1 MKVTQLDF
9 KEKEG
14 ITARMPLNPELL
26 LHSSLCLKYLFN
38 SLWARSLVVKDQ
50 PYFQPELLPQQSAR
64 KETRLVRATLPN
76 FENALA
82 APTVSPWIFSD

>member
-9 KEKEG
+9 KENEG
-14 ITARMPLNPELL
+14 ILARMPLNPELL
-26 LHSSLCLKYLFN
+26 LHSSLRLEYFFN
-38 SLWARSLVVKDQ
+38 SRSLVVKDE

>member
-9 KEKEG
+9 KEKER
-14 ITARMPLNPELL
+14 IIDSMPLNPELL
-26 LHSSLCLKYLFN
+26 LHSSLCLKYFFN
-38 SLWARSLVVKDQ
+38 SLCSLVVKDE